1 MDHII
6 YMPSNLV
13 NFILVTLFSL
23 IFGLLQKRLSME
35 YETKFVFGTDRTFTF
50 IGILGF
56 ILYIS
61 DEKFKYFYLGG
72 GFALIVF
79 LSIYYYNKLQM
90 GKHGMTTIIV
100 ALITYSLAPLIITQ
114 PKSLTVL
121 IIVIVLVLIEM
132 KDSFLLISQR
142 FNKDEFITLGKF
154 LIIAGVILPILS
166 DEKIIED
173 ISLTPYKIWFAVVI
187 ISSISYLIY
196 LVKKFIYPNSGI
208 VISGILGGL
217 YSSTATTLVLARKSK
232 NSSEEYNYQYSSSIV
247 FATAMMYIRIY
258 VLMLFF
264 NYRLAYNMKLE
275 FFILILL
282 SAFIGLIL
290 YLKSKK
296 INTKEQLIYIEEKNP
311 LEFRVALLFT
321 LLYVIFS
328 FATYYILKYYGT
340 YGLSILSYII
350 GVTDID
356 PFLISLFQNKFSVET
371 TIISIATLS
380 AMVGN
385 NIMKTLYA
393 VIFGNNSIRKTI
405 ILSMSVIILINFLV
419 IILF

>member
-1 MDHII
+1 
-6 YMPSNLV
+6 
-13 NFILVTLFSL
+13 
-23 IFGLLQKRLSME
+23 
-35 YETKFVFGTDRTFTF
+35 
-50 IGILGF
+50 
-56 ILYIS
+56 
-61 DEKFKYFYLGG
+61 
-72 GFALIVF
+72 
-79 LSIYYYNKLQM
+79 M

-393 VIFGNNSIRKTI
+393 VIFGNNSIRKII